1 MANRRFYFLS
11 LSIYMSTVLIH
22 LALSFIV
29 YSQLLPSIYLACIRL
44 HFGQEPLAVTIQGI
58 IIEDDVCLPHPPG
71 VSYPCIFGRI
81 ILNFSCSRVFS
92 WVSRSQ
98 PLEASFDCE
107 LFVCNA
113 TSSDGSI
120 LPISQDATFA
130 VPLVISEPTDSWLM
144 ETNILNDLTL
154 FDADMTFLNSTTN
167 IIDFTSKEDS
177 VLDFYSS
184 SDKIYILD
192 S

>member
-1 MANRRFYFLS
+1 
-11 LSIYMSTVLIH
+11 MSTVLIH

-58 IIEDDVCLPHPPG
+58 IIEDDVCLPHPP
-71 VSYPCIFGRI
+71 
-81 ILNFSCSRVFS
+81 
-92 WVSRSQ
+92 VSRSQ

-154 FDADMTFLNSTTN
+154 FDADVTFLNSTTN

-177 VLDFYSS
+177 VFDFHSS